1 MKKFL
6 PILLCATLLLSSPTT
21 AFAYDGNYTG
31 YGEAELTAY
40 AYSSF
45 NVTIPSTVDLTYGG
59 GQVVVTDADLDTG
72 YQVVITVTNLN
83 ANGRIDMTHKTKSG
97 VTSECILNNVTADNP
112 ILAVIKDTDISDG
125 YGCANFFGQMADGAA
140 AGSYSG
146 TMAYNIYCDPY
157 Q

>member
-1 MKKFL
+1 MKK
-6 PILLCATLLLSSPTT
+6 LLALLLSATMLLSFSTT
-21 AFAYDGNYTG
+21 AFAYDGNYIG

-40 AYSSF
+40 AYSTF
-45 NVTIPSTVDLTYGG
+45 DVTIPSTVDLTYGG
-59 GQVVVTDADLDTG
+59 GQVIVSNADLDTG

-97 VTSECILNNVTADNP
+97 ITSECVLNNVTTENP
-112 ILAVIKDTDISDG
+112 ILAIIKDTDIQDGNGYSD
-125 YGCANFFGQMADGAA
+125 FFGQMIDGAA

-146 TMAYNIYCDPY
+146 TMQYYIYCDPY